1 MFRKI
6 AITAI
11 MLTLSI
17 LGINAQLLYKISG
30 KDIKKPSYIV
40 GTFHVAPASFVDSIP
55 GLRAAMDESEQVCG
69 ELEMKDMMSPEGI
82 KRMMDAMMLED
93 GKTLKDIFTADEMN
107 RLNAY
112 LRGLLT
118 IDLTNPMLEQQ
129 MGKMSPAALAQQMT
143 LLAYIKKTPG
153 FNPQDLID
161 NSFQKYA
168 QEKQKPIIGL
178 ETLDFQINTLFKGK
192 TIERQKELLLCIVD
206 NPKYNEQ
213 MLDEMSKAYFAL
225 DINKLKELMD
235 EKQNNQC
242 DSTPAENDAI
252 FGKRNRDWLTK
263 MPAIMS
269 AKSTLFH
276 VGAGHLPGDEGVLK
290 LLTNAGYT
298 VEAVK

>member
-1 MFRKI
+1 MIRKI

-11 MLTLSI
+11 MFTLSI

-55 GLRAAMDESEQVCG
+55 GLRAAMDDTEQVCG
-69 ELEMKDMMSPEGI
+69 ELEMKDMMTPEGMQ
-82 KRMMDAMMLED
+82 KMMSAMMLEGD
-93 GKTLKDIFTADEMN
+93 KTVKDVFSADELN
-107 RLNAY
+107 RINAY
-112 LRGLLT
+112 MRELLT
-118 IDLTNPMLEQQ
+118 VDFTNPMIEQQ
-129 MGKMSPAALAQQMT
+129 MGKMSPSALAQQFT
-143 LLAYIKKTPG
+143 LITYIKKNPT

-161 NSFQKYA
+161 NAFQKYA
-168 QEKQKPIIGL
+168 QEKQKPVIGL

-192 TIERQKELLLCIVD
+192 TLERQKELLLCMVD

-213 MLDEMSKAYFAL
+213 MLDEMAKAYFSFN
-225 DINKLKELMD
+225 INKLQELMD
-235 EKQNNQC
+235 EKENNQC
-242 DSTPAENDAI
+242 DSTPEEKDELL
-252 FGKRNRDWLTK
+252 GKRNRDWLTK

-276 VGAGHLPGDEGVLK
+276 VGAGHLPGDNGVLK

>member
-17 LGINAQLLYKISG
+17 LGINAQMLYKISG

-69 ELEMKDMMSPEGI
+69 ELDMKDMMSPEGI
-82 KRMMDAMMLED
+82 QKMMEAMMLPD
-93 GKTLKDIFTADEMN
+93 GKTVKDIFSADELD
-107 RLNAY
+107 RINAY
-112 LRGLLT
+112 LRELLT

-129 MGKMSPAALAQQMT
+129 MGKMSPSALAQQMT
-143 LLAYIKKTPG
+143 LMAYIKKTPN

-168 QEKQKPIIGL
+168 KEKQKPIIGL

-192 TIERQKELLLCIVD
+192 TIERQKELLLCMVD

-213 MLDEMSKAYFAL
+213 MLDEMAKAYFAL
-225 DINKLKELMD
+225 NLNKLKELMD
-235 EKQNNQC
+235 EKENNQC
-242 DSTPAENDAI
+242 DSTPAEEEAL

-276 VGAGHLPGDEGVLK
+276 VGAGHLPGDNGVLK

>member
-69 ELEMKDMMSPEGI
+69 ELDMKDMMSPEGI

-143 LLAYIKKTPG
+143 VLTYIKKNPG
-153 FNPQDLID
+153 LNLQDLID

-235 EKQNNQC
+235 EKENNQC
-242 DSTPAENDAI
+242 DSTPAENDAV

>member
-69 ELEMKDMMSPEGI
+69 ELDMKDMMSPEGI
-82 KRMMDAMMLED
+82 KKMMDAMMLED

-112 LRGLLT
+112 LRELLT

-143 LLAYIKKTPG
+143 VLTYIKKNPG
-153 FNPQDLID
+153 VNLQDLID

-235 EKQNNQC
+235 EKENNQC
-242 DSTPAENDAI
+242 DSTPAENDAV

>member
-69 ELEMKDMMSPEGI
+69 ELDMKDMMSPEGI

-143 LLAYIKKTPG
+143 VLTYIKKNPG
-153 FNPQDLID
+153 VNLQDLID

>member
-1 MFRKI
+1 
-6 AITAI
+6 

-55 GLRAAMDESEQVCG
+55 GLRAAMDETEQVCG
-69 ELEMKDMMSPEGI
+69 ELDMKDMMSPEGI
-82 KRMMDAMMLED
+82 QKMMAAMMLEGD
-93 GKTLKDIFTADEMN
+93 KTLKDILTADEMN

-112 LRGLLT
+112 LREMLT

-129 MGKMSPAALAQQMT
+129 MGKMTPAAVSQQLT
-143 LLAYIKKTPG
+143 LLAYIKKTPS

-168 QEKQKPIIGL
+168 QEKQKPIVGL

-192 TIERQKELLLCIVD
+192 TIERQKELLLCMVD

-213 MLDEMSKAYFAL
+213 MLDEMAKAYFAL
-225 DINKLKELMD
+225 NLNKLKELMD
-235 EKQNNQC
+235 EKENNQC
-242 DSTPAENDAI
+242 DSTPAEEDAM

-263 MPAIMS
+263 MPAMMS

-276 VGAGHLPGDEGVLK
+276 VGAGHLPGDNGVLK

>member
-69 ELEMKDMMSPEGI
+69 ELDMKDMMSPEGI

-112 LRGLLT
+112 LRELLT

-143 LLAYIKKTPG
+143 VLTYIKKNPG
-153 FNPQDLID
+153 LNLQDLID

-235 EKQNNQC
+235 EKENNQC

>member
-69 ELEMKDMMSPEGI
+69 ELDMKDMMSPEGI
-82 KRMMDAMMLED
+82 KKMMDAMMLED

-112 LRGLLT
+112 LRELLT

-143 LLAYIKKTPG
+143 VLTYIKKNPG
-153 FNPQDLID
+153 LNLQDLID

>member
-69 ELEMKDMMSPEGI
+69 ELDMKDMMSPEGI

-143 LLAYIKKTPG
+143 VLTYIKKNPG
-153 FNPQDLID
+153 VNLQDLID

-235 EKQNNQC
+235 EKENNQC

>member
-69 ELEMKDMMSPEGI
+69 ELDMKDMMSPEGI

-112 LRGLLT
+112 LRELLT

-235 EKQNNQC
+235 EKENNQC

>member
-1 MFRKI
+1 MIRKI

-11 MLTLSI
+11 MFTLSI

-55 GLRAAMDESEQVCG
+55 GLRAAMDDAEQVCG

-82 KRMMDAMMLED
+82 QKLTAAMMLQD
-93 GKTLKDIFTADEMN
+93 GKTIKDILSADEMN

-112 LRGLLT
+112 LRDLLT

-129 MGKMSPAALAQQMT
+129 MGKMTPAAITQQLT

-178 ETLDFQINTLFKGK
+178 ETLDFQINTLFMGK
-192 TIERQKELLLCIVD
+192 TIDRQKELLLCMVD

-213 MLDEMSKAYFAL
+213 MLDEMAKAYFSFN
-225 DINKLKELMD
+225 INKLQELMD
-235 EKQNNQC
+235 EKENNQC
-242 DSTPAENDAI
+242 DSTPEEKDALL
-252 FGKRNRDWLTK
+252 GKRNRDWLTK
-263 MPAIMS
+263 MPAIMA

-276 VGAGHLPGDEGVLK
+276 VGAGHLPGDNGVLK

>member
-1 MFRKI
+1 MFRNI

-69 ELEMKDMMSPEGI
+69 ELDMKDMMSPEGI

-143 LLAYIKKTPG
+143 VLTYIKKNPG
-153 FNPQDLID
+153 LNLQDLID

>member
-55 GLRAAMDESEQVCG
+55 GLRAAMDETEQVCG
-69 ELEMKDMMSPEGI
+69 ELDMKDMMSPEGI
-82 KRMMDAMMLED
+82 QKMMAAMMLEGD
-93 GKTLKDIFTADEMN
+93 KTLKDILTADEMN

-112 LRGLLT
+112 LREMLT

-143 LLAYIKKTPG
+143 VLAYMKKNPG
-153 FNPQDLID
+153 FNLQDLID

-192 TIERQKELLLCIVD
+192 TIERQKELLLCMVD

-213 MLDEMSKAYFAL
+213 MLDEMAKAYFAL
-225 DINKLKELMD
+225 NLNKLKELMD
-235 EKQNNQC
+235 EKENNQC
-242 DSTPAENDAI
+242 DSTPAEEDAM

-263 MPAIMS
+263 MPAMMS

-276 VGAGHLPGDEGVLK
+276 VGAGHLPGDNGVLK

>member
-55 GLRAAMDESEQVCG
+55 GLRAAMDETEQVCG
-69 ELEMKDMMSPEGI
+69 ELDMKDMMSPEGI
-82 KRMMDAMMLED
+82 QKMMAAMMLEGD
-93 GKTLKDIFTADEMN
+93 KTLKDILTADEMN

-112 LRGLLT
+112 LREMLT

-143 LLAYIKKTPG
+143 VLAYMKKTPG
-153 FNPQDLID
+153 FNLQDLID

-192 TIERQKELLLCIVD
+192 TIERQKELLLCMVD

-213 MLDEMSKAYFAL
+213 MLDEMAKAYFAL
-225 DINKLKELMD
+225 NLNKLKELMD
-235 EKQNNQC
+235 EKENNQC
-242 DSTPAENDAI
+242 DSTPAEEDAM

-263 MPAIMS
+263 MPAMMS

-276 VGAGHLPGDEGVLK
+276 VGAGHLPGDNGVLK

>member
-55 GLRAAMDESEQVCG
+55 GLRAAMDETEQVCG
-69 ELEMKDMMSPEGI
+69 ELDMKDMMSPEGI
-82 KRMMDAMMLED
+82 QKMMAAMILEGD
-93 GKTLKDIFTADEMN
+93 KTLKDILTADEMN

-112 LRGLLT
+112 LREMLT

-129 MGKMSPAALAQQMT
+129 MGKMTPAAVSQQLT
-143 LLAYIKKTPG
+143 LLAYIKKTPS

-168 QEKQKPIIGL
+168 QEKQKPIVGL

-192 TIERQKELLLCIVD
+192 TIERQKELLLCMVD

-213 MLDEMSKAYFAL
+213 MLDEMAKAYFAL
-225 DINKLKELMD
+225 NLNKLKELMD
-235 EKQNNQC
+235 EKENNQC
-242 DSTPAENDAI
+242 DSTPAEEDAM

-263 MPAIMS
+263 MPAMMS

-276 VGAGHLPGDEGVLK
+276 VGAGHLPGDNGVLK

>member
-69 ELEMKDMMSPEGI
+69 ELDMKDMMSPEGI
-82 KRMMDAMMLED
+82 KKMMDAMMLED

-112 LRGLLT
+112 LRELLT

-235 EKQNNQC
+235 EKENNQC

>member
-112 LRGLLT
+112 LRELLT

-143 LLAYIKKTPG
+143 VLTYIKKNPG
-153 FNPQDLID
+153 FNLQDLID

-235 EKQNNQC
+235 EKENNQC

>member
-69 ELEMKDMMSPEGI
+69 ELDMKDMMSPEGI

-112 LRGLLT
+112 LRELLT

-143 LLAYIKKTPG
+143 VLAYMKKTPG
-153 FNPQDLID
+153 FNLQDLID
-161 NSFQKYA
+161 NTFQKYA

-235 EKQNNQC
+235 EKENNQC

>member
-1 MFRKI
+1 MIRRI

-11 MLTLSI
+11 MFTLSI

-82 KRMMDAMMLED
+82 QKLTAAMMLQD
-93 GKTLKDIFTADEMN
+93 GKTIKDILSADEMN

-112 LRGLLT
+112 LRDLLT

-129 MGKMSPAALAQQMT
+129 MGKMTPAAITQQLT

-178 ETLDFQINTLFKGK
+178 ETLDFQINTLFMGK
-192 TIERQKELLLCIVD
+192 TIDRQKELLLCMVD

-213 MLDEMSKAYFAL
+213 MLDEMAKAYFSFN
-225 DINKLKELMD
+225 INKLQELMD
-235 EKQNNQC
+235 EKENNQC
-242 DSTPAENDAI
+242 DSTPEEKDALL
-252 FGKRNRDWLTK
+252 GKRNRDWLTK
-263 MPAIMS
+263 MPAIMA

-276 VGAGHLPGDEGVLK
+276 VGAGHLPGDNGVLK
-290 LLTNAGYT
+290 LLSDAGYT

>member
-40 GTFHVAPASFVDSIP
+40 GTFHVAQASFVDSIP

-69 ELEMKDMMSPEGI
+69 ELDMKDMMSPEGI
-82 KRMMDAMMLED
+82 QKMMEAMMLPD
-93 GKTLKDIFTADEMN
+93 GKTVKDIFTADELD
-107 RLNAY
+107 RINAY
-112 LRGLLT
+112 LRELLT

-129 MGKMSPAALAQQMT
+129 MGKMSPSALAQQMT
-143 LLAYIKKTPG
+143 LMAYIKKTPS

-168 QEKQKPIIGL
+168 QEKQKPIVGL

-192 TIERQKELLLCIVD
+192 TIERQKELLLCMVD

-213 MLDEMSKAYFAL
+213 MLDEMAKAYFAL
-225 DINKLKELMD
+225 NLNRLKELMD
-235 EKQNNQC
+235 EKENNQC
-242 DSTPAENDAI
+242 DSTPAEEDAM

-263 MPAIMS
+263 MPAMMS

-276 VGAGHLPGDEGVLK
+276 VGAGHLPGDNGVLK

>member
-17 LGINAQLLYKISG
+17 LGINAQMLYKISG

-69 ELEMKDMMSPEGI
+69 ELDMKDMMSPEGI
-82 KRMMDAMMLED
+82 QKMMEAMMLPD
-93 GKTLKDIFTADEMN
+93 GKTVKDIFTADELD
-107 RLNAY
+107 RINAY
-112 LRGLLT
+112 LRELLT

-129 MGKMSPAALAQQMT
+129 MGKMSPSALAQQMT
-143 LLAYIKKTPG
+143 LMAYIKKTPS

-168 QEKQKPIIGL
+168 QEKQKPIVGL

-192 TIERQKELLLCIVD
+192 TIERQKELLLCMVD

-213 MLDEMSKAYFAL
+213 MLDEMAKAYFAL
-225 DINKLKELMD
+225 NLNKLKELMD
-235 EKQNNQC
+235 EKENNQC
-242 DSTPAENDAI
+242 DSTPAEEDAM

-263 MPAIMS
+263 MPAMMS

-276 VGAGHLPGDEGVLK
+276 VGAGHLPGDNGVLK

>member
-69 ELEMKDMMSPEGI
+69 ELDMKDMMSPEGI
-82 KRMMDAMMLED
+82 KKMMDAMMLED

-112 LRGLLT
+112 LRELLT

-143 LLAYIKKTPG
+143 VLTYIKKNPG
-153 FNPQDLID
+153 LNLQDLID

-235 EKQNNQC
+235 EKENNQC

>member
-1 MFRKI
+1 MIRKI

-11 MLTLSI
+11 MFTLSI

-82 KRMMDAMMLED
+82 QKLTAAMMLQD
-93 GKTLKDIFTADEMN
+93 GKTIKDILSADEMN

-112 LRGLLT
+112 LRDLLT

-129 MGKMSPAALAQQMT
+129 MGKMTPAAITQQLT

-178 ETLDFQINTLFKGK
+178 ETLDFQIKTLFMGK
-192 TIERQKELLLCIVD
+192 TIDRQKELLLCMVD

-213 MLDEMSKAYFAL
+213 MLDEMAKAYFSFN
-225 DINKLKELMD
+225 INKLQELMD
-235 EKQNNQC
+235 EKENNQC
-242 DSTPAENDAI
+242 DSTPEEKDELL
-252 FGKRNRDWLTK
+252 GKRNRDWLTK
-263 MPAIMS
+263 MPAIMA

-276 VGAGHLPGDEGVLK
+276 VGAGHLPGDNGVLK

>member
-1 MFRKI
+1 MIRKI

-11 MLTLSI
+11 MFTLSI

-55 GLRAAMDESEQVCG
+55 GLRAAMDDAEQVCG
-69 ELEMKDMMSPEGI
+69 ELEMKDMMTPEGI
-82 KRMMDAMMLED
+82 QKLTAAMMLQD
-93 GKTLKDIFTADEMN
+93 GKTIKDILSADEMN

-112 LRGLLT
+112 LRDLLT
-118 IDLTNPMLEQQ
+118 IDLPNPMLEQQ
-129 MGKMSPAALAQQMT
+129 MGQMTPSAIAQQLT
-143 LLAYIKKTPG
+143 LLAYIKKTPA

-178 ETLDFQINTLFKGK
+178 ETLDFQINTLFMGK
-192 TIERQKELLLCIVD
+192 TIDRQKELLLCMVD

-213 MLDEMSKAYFAL
+213 MLDEMAKAYFSFN
-225 DINKLKELMD
+225 INKLQELMD
-235 EKQNNQC
+235 EKENNQC
-242 DSTPAENDAI
+242 DSTPEEKDEL

-276 VGAGHLPGDEGVLK
+276 VGAGHLPGDNGVLK
-290 LLTNAGYT
+290 LLSDAGYT

>member
-69 ELEMKDMMSPEGI
+69 ELDMKDMMSPEGI
-82 KRMMDAMMLED
+82 KKMMDAMMLED

-112 LRGLLT
+112 LRELLT

-235 EKQNNQC
+235 EKEHNQC

>member
-55 GLRAAMDESEQVCG
+55 GLRAAMEESEQVCG
-69 ELEMKDMMSPEGI
+69 ELDMKDMMSPEGI
-82 KRMMDAMMLED
+82 KKMMDAMMLED

-112 LRGLLT
+112 LRELLT

-225 DINKLKELMD
+225 DINRLKELMD
-235 EKQNNQC
+235 EKENNQC

>member
-69 ELEMKDMMSPEGI
+69 ELDMKDMMSPEGI

-143 LLAYIKKTPG
+143 VLTYIKKNPG
-153 FNPQDLID
+153 VNLQDLID

-235 EKQNNQC
+235 EKENNQC
-242 DSTPAENDAI
+242 DSTPAENDAV

>member
-1 MFRKI
+1 MFGKI

-11 MLTLSI
+11 MLILSI

-40 GTFHVAPASFVDSIP
+40 GTFHLAPASFVDSIP

-69 ELEMKDMMSPEGI
+69 ELVMKDMWSPEGI
-82 KRMMDAMMLED
+82 QKLTAAMMLQD
-93 GKTLKDIFTADEMN
+93 GKTIKDILSADEMN

-112 LRGLLT
+112 LRDLLT

-129 MGKMSPAALAQQMT
+129 MGKMNPEAIAKQLVV
-143 LLAYIKKTPG
+143 LAYFKKTPAS
-153 FNPQDLID
+153 NPQDRID

-178 ETLDFQINTLFKGK
+178 ETLDFQINMGM
-192 TIERQKELLLCIVD
+192 TIDRQKERLLCMVD
-206 NPKYNEQ
+206 NPKYYEQ
-213 MLDEMSKAYFAL
+213 MLDEISAAYFSL
-225 DINKLKELMD
+225 NLNKLKELMD
-235 EKQNNQC
+235 EKENNQC
-242 DSTPAENDAI
+242 DSTPEEEEAL
-252 FGKRNRDWLTK
+252 FGKRNRDWITK

-269 AKSTLFH
+269 EKSTLFH
-276 VGAGHLPGDEGVLK
+276 VGAGHLPGDNGVLK
-290 LLTNAGYT
+290 LLSDAGYT

>member
-1 MFRKI
+1 
-6 AITAI
+6 

-55 GLRAAMDESEQVCG
+55 GLRAAMDETEQVCG
-69 ELEMKDMMSPEGI
+69 ELDMKDMMSPEGI
-82 KRMMDAMMLED
+82 QKMMAAMMLEGD
-93 GKTLKDIFTADEMN
+93 KTLKDILTADEMN

-112 LRGLLT
+112 LREMLT

-129 MGKMSPAALAQQMT
+129 MGKMTPAAVSQQLT
-143 LLAYIKKTPG
+143 LLAYIKKTPS

-168 QEKQKPIIGL
+168 QEKQKPIVGL

-192 TIERQKELLLCIVD
+192 TIERQKELLLCMVD

-213 MLDEMSKAYFAL
+213 MLDEMAKAYFAL
-225 DINKLKELMD
+225 NLNKLKELMD
-235 EKQNNQC
+235 EKENNQC
-242 DSTPAENDAI
+242 DSTPAEEDAM

-263 MPAIMS
+263 MPAMMS

-276 VGAGHLPGDEGVLK
+276 VGAGHLPGDNGVLK
-290 LLTNAGYT
+290 LLTNAGHT

>member
-1 MFRKI
+1 
-6 AITAI
+6 

-82 KRMMDAMMLED
+82 QKLTAAMMLQD
-93 GKTLKDIFTADEMN
+93 GKTIKDILSADEMN

-112 LRGLLT
+112 LRDLLT

-129 MGKMSPAALAQQMT
+129 MGKMTPAAITQQLT

-178 ETLDFQINTLFKGK
+178 ETLDFQINTLFMGK
-192 TIERQKELLLCIVD
+192 TIDRQKELLLCMVD

-213 MLDEMSKAYFAL
+213 MLDEMAKAYFSFN
-225 DINKLKELMD
+225 INKLQELMD
-235 EKQNNQC
+235 EKENNQC
-242 DSTPAENDAI
+242 DSTPEEKDALL
-252 FGKRNRDWLTK
+252 GKRNRDWLTK
-263 MPAIMS
+263 MPAIMA

-276 VGAGHLPGDEGVLK
+276 VGAGHLPGDNGVLK
-290 LLTNAGYT
+290 LLSDAGYT

>member
-55 GLRAAMDESEQVCG
+55 GLRAAMDETEQVCG
-69 ELEMKDMMSPEGI
+69 ELDMKDMMSPEGI
-82 KRMMDAMMLED
+82 QKMMAAMMLEGD
-93 GKTLKDIFTADEMN
+93 KTLKDILTADEMN

-112 LRGLLT
+112 LREMLT

-129 MGKMSPAALAQQMT
+129 MGKMTPAAVSQQLT
-143 LLAYIKKTPG
+143 LLAYIKKTPS

-168 QEKQKPIIGL
+168 QEKQKPIVGL

-192 TIERQKELLLCIVD
+192 TIERQKELLLCMVD

-213 MLDEMSKAYFAL
+213 MLDEMAKAYFAL
-225 DINKLKELMD
+225 NLNKLKELMD
-235 EKQNNQC
+235 EKENNQC
-242 DSTPAENDAI
+242 DSTPAEEDAM

-263 MPAIMS
+263 MPAMMS

-276 VGAGHLPGDEGVLK
+276 VGAGHLPGDNGVLK
-290 LLTNAGYT
+290 LLTDAGYN

>member
-69 ELEMKDMMSPEGI
+69 ELDMKDMMSPEGI

-112 LRGLLT
+112 LRELLT

-143 LLAYIKKTPG
+143 VLTYIKKNPG
-153 FNPQDLID
+153 VNLQDLID

-235 EKQNNQC
+235 EKENNQC

>member
-69 ELEMKDMMSPEGI
+69 ELDMKDMMSPEGI
-82 KRMMDAMMLED
+82 KKMMDAMMLED

-112 LRGLLT
+112 LRELLT

-143 LLAYIKKTPG
+143 VLTYIKKNPG
-153 FNPQDLID
+153 VNLQDLID

-235 EKQNNQC
+235 EKENNQC

>member
-55 GLRAAMDESEQVCG
+55 GLRATMDETEQVCG
-69 ELEMKDMMSPEGI
+69 ELDMKDMMSPEGI
-82 KRMMDAMMLED
+82 QKMMAAMMLEGD
-93 GKTLKDIFTADEMN
+93 KTLKDILTADEMN

-112 LRGLLT
+112 LREMLT

-129 MGKMSPAALAQQMT
+129 MGKMTPAAVSQQLT
-143 LLAYIKKTPG
+143 LLAYIKKTPS

-168 QEKQKPIIGL
+168 QEKQKPIVGL

-192 TIERQKELLLCIVD
+192 TIERQKELLLCMVD

-213 MLDEMSKAYFAL
+213 MLDEMAKAYFAL
-225 DINKLKELMD
+225 NLNKLKELMD
-235 EKQNNQC
+235 EKENNQC
-242 DSTPAENDAI
+242 DSTPAEEDAM

-263 MPAIMS
+263 MPAMMS

-276 VGAGHLPGDEGVLK
+276 VGAGHLPGDNGVLK

>member
-69 ELEMKDMMSPEGI
+69 ELDMKDMMSPEGI

-143 LLAYIKKTPG
+143 VLTYIKKNPG
-153 FNPQDLID
+153 LNLQDLID

-235 EKQNNQC
+235 EKENNQC